1 VERFLTCKRV
11 RQPAGP
17 PEEVRGHDFVLPAW
31 RRVSPNCKN
40 VLAHRTPLTAAL
52 ERLRRGWDNL
62 SIGIARRTQLACS
75 GLPPPGTASLSAYEH
90 HLGHYPLGNIC
101 RQGSCTAFDACPVSE
116 CRLWTLGGNSLYL
129 RRSPPLGFR
138 SSSRNS
144 KDKTTLSAHDLEAG
158 PYSNAEK

>member
-11 RQPAGP
+11 RQPAGL

-31 RRVSPNCKN
+31 RRVSPDCKN

-52 ERLRRGWDNL
+52 ERLRRDWDNL
-62 SIGIARRTQLACS
+62 SIDIAQRTQLACS

-101 RQGSCTAFDACPVSE
+101 RQGSCTAFDSLSGERMRTLDTWRKFAILAAESAIRVSE
-116 CRLWTLGGNSLYL
+116 Q
-129 RRSPPLGFR
+129 
-138 SSSRNS
+138 
-144 KDKTTLSAHDLEAG
+144 
-158 PYSNAEK
+158 